1 MKRIILYISLF
12 AIFTLSSCSST
23 QTISIHGKPG
33 TTIYTSDMKKIATIP
48 ESGESQ
54 IEISKDITCNY
65 LLSIDKDGDK
75 AIPFAL
81 DFENRSCNGPKI
93 AENICLGL
101 LFPSIGGLITG
112 TILIILEGYSVVS
125 IASSGLLL
133 ATTLTGANSSSTALE
148 DQYKYRFKYLPEQTT
163 NQDIVFTPLK
173 QTADYK
179 TLGKKTERRK
189 FSSGNSQSSKDP
201 ISIITGTYSG
211 KGELS
216 DGNDV
221 IEEYSDIK
229 IVIRKKDKNT
239 VIIEILAS
247 DGYSYFDEE
256 ILYSVTKQDNQFVLK
271 QKGANSR
278 IVIKDGSL
286 SYTNHNINDGDM
298 IYTLKIT
305 AEK

>member
-1 MKRIILYISLF
+1 MKLTFKILLILMTTMF
-12 AIFTLSSCSST
+12 IVSCSC
-23 QTISIHGKPG
+23 QKIHIVGKPRTEIYYKNMNKIGEIPKEG
-33 TTIYTSDMKKIATIP
+33 TLLIKLNKNNVYDM
-48 ESGESQ
+48 
-54 IEISKDITCNY
+54 
-65 LLSIDKDGDK
+65 LLSHDKDSSSYV
-75 AIPFAL
+75 PFAL
-81 DFENRSCNGPKI
+81 NFTKRRGYELGYAVGIMTFAPTLYATFPLIVAQSEQ
-93 AENICLGL
+93 AE
-101 LFPSIGGLITG
+101 
-112 TILIILEGYSVVS
+112 YH
-125 IASSGLLL
+125 
-133 ATTLTGANSSSTALE
+133 
-148 DQYKYRFKYLPEQTT
+148 YKYLPEQTT

-179 TLGKKTERRK
+179 TLDKKTERRK

-211 KGELS
+211 KGELL

-221 IEEYSDIK
+221 IEKYSDIK
-229 IVIRKKDKNT
+229 VVIKKKDKNT

-278 IVIKDGSL
+278 IIIKNGNL
-286 SYTNHNINDGDM
+286 SYTNHNINDDDM